1 MRTALTIWLLALAL
15 AVTGCA
21 AAAGQED
28 GGGVATLDGDG
39 GEAADPSEASSE
51 AVDPEE
57 ARLAH
62 AECMREHGVDFP
74 DPNSGG
80 DVNLGPEQIEDPDFE
95 AAQEACAEELEAAL
109 GDFQPDPE
117 EEARM
122 QEQALAFSQCMR
134 DRGIDFPDPVF
145 EEGGA
150 RISIG
155 GPGQDPAFDPEDP
168 AFQEAQEACAEETN
182 FGEGPG
188 ETQEEG
194 E

>member
-21 AAAGQED
+21 PAAGEED

-39 GEAADPSEASSE
+39 GETGAPSEATSE
-51 AVDPEE
+51 AVDREE
-57 ARLAH
+57 AQLAH

-74 DPNSGG
+74 DPNAQG
-80 DVNLGPEQIEDPDFE
+80 DVHIGPEQAEDPDFRDAE
-95 AAQEACAEELEAAL
+95 EACEPLLEAAM

-122 QEQALAFSQCMR
+122 QEQALAFSECMR
-134 DRGIDFPDPVF
+134 DHGIDFPDPVF

-150 RISIG
+150 RVRIGG
-155 GPGQDPAFDPEDP
+155 GPGEEPAFDPEDP
-168 AFQEAQEACAEETN
+168 AFQEAQEACEEETN
-182 FGEGPG
+182 FGPG
-188 ETQEEG
+188 ADNEEEG